1 MSITSGSLSIKI
13 TFRAPNNNNPKPIIP
28 GPQPASAILFPATS
42 PFIAIFQTHSA
53 AILLGVG
60 YCSKVREGF
69 SKLFNL
75 LRITSRS
82 RLDRIMQPI
91 PLELLLNLQP
101 PQQEFL
107 RFLPDL

>member
-82 RLDRIMQPI
+82 RLDRIMQRI
-91 PLELLLNLQP
+91 ALEFLLNLQ
-101 PQQEFL
+101 QHRKGL
-107 RFLPDL
+107 LKLLPNL